1 MDHFSTVL
9 AKSIVKGEDIKEVF
23 RQQLENALN
32 QLLKYELT
40 VFLDYEPYDPIG
52 YNSGNSRNGYYQ
64 RQLKTTYG
72 TLNIT
77 VPRDRIGEFVQQ
89 LIPSYKQTG
98 NDLETTV
105 VQLYKKGIT
114 TREVADLIEKMY
126 GHHYSPATISNI
138 TKLVD
143 EDVKAFHNRPVKERY
158 VVIYCDATFLSV
170 RRDSVQKEAMHT
182 LIGIDEKGH
191 KEALDYSL
199 FPSES
204 KENYRSLL
212 QSLKSRGLKDVLLFV
227 SDGLTGLQDAV
238 LEEFPKAK
246 HQACWTHIAR
256 NVMNRVRASD
266 KLEVGDDLR
275 HIHQAE
281 NLKEAQVRYEYFCK
295 KWSFKYPK
303 VIALL
308 NKHDNLFTFLEFPKA
323 IQRSLYT
330 NNMIENFNKRV
341 KKQTKVKEQFPN
353 ENAFDRCA
361 CTISMIYNE
370 RFGSRIHKGFA
381 KVQAEL
387 SEMFEKIASL

>member
-1 MDHFSTVL
+1 MNYFTTNL
-9 AKSIVKGEDIKEVF
+9 AKSIAEGGDIKEF
-23 RQQLENALN
+23 IRQEIESALN
-32 QLLKYELT
+32 QLLKHELT
-40 VFLDYEPYDPIG
+40 AFLDYEPYDPAG
-52 YNSGNSRNGYYQ
+52 YNSGNSRNGYYS

-72 TLNIT
+72 TLNIN
-77 VPRDRIGEFVQQ
+77 VPRDRMGEFVQQ

-98 NDLETTV
+98 NDLETTIMH
-105 VQLYKKGIT
+105 LYKKGIT
-114 TREVADLIEKMY
+114 TREVADLIERMY
-126 GHHYSPATISNI
+126 GHYYSPATISNI

-143 EDVKAFHNRPVKERY
+143 KDVKAFHNRPIKQRY
-158 VVIYCDATFLSV
+158 VVIYCDATFVSV

-182 LIGIDEKGH
+182 IIGIDEQGH
-191 KEALDYSL
+191 KEVLEYGL

-212 QSLKSRGLKDVLLFV
+212 QSLKSRGLKGVLLFV
-227 SDGLTGLQDAV
+227 SDGLTGLQDAL

-256 NVMNRVRASD
+256 NVMNRVRAKD
-266 KLEVGDDLR
+266 RLEAGEDLR
-275 HIHQAE
+275 KIHQSG
-281 NLKEAQVRYEYFCK
+281 NLEQAQAMYEYFSK
-295 KWSFKYPK
+295 KWKPIYPK
-303 VIALL
+303 VITLL
-308 NKHDNLFTFLEFPKA
+308 DRHDNLFTYLEFPKP

-330 NNMIENFNKRV
+330 NNIIENFNKRV

-381 KVQAEL
+381 QVQAEL
-387 SEMFEKIASL
+387 SEMFEKTASP

>member
-1 MDHFSTVL
+1 MDHFSTIL

-77 VPRDRIGEFVQQ
+77 VPRDRMGEFVQQ

-191 KEALDYSL
+191 KEVLDYSL

-246 HQACWTHIAR
+246 HQACLTHIAR

-275 HIHQAE
+275 QIHQAE
-281 NLKEAQVRYEYFCK
+281 SLKEAQPRYEYFCK
-295 KWSFKYPK
+295 KWNFKYPK

-341 KKQTKVKEQFPN
+341 KKQTKIKEQFPN

-370 RFGSRIHKGFA
+370 RFGSKIHKGFA

-387 SEMFEKIASL
+387 SEMFEKTASL

>member
-1 MDHFSTVL
+1 MNHFTTIL
-9 AKSIVKGEDIKEVF
+9 AKSIAEGGDIKEF
-23 RQQLENALN
+23 IRQEIENALN
-32 QLLKYELT
+32 QLLKHELT
-40 VFLDYEPYDPIG
+40 AFLDYEPYDPAG
-52 YNSGNSRNGYYQ
+52 YNSGNSRNGYYP

-72 TLNIT
+72 TLNIN
-77 VPRDRIGEFVQQ
+77 VPRDRMGEFVQQ

-98 NDLETTV
+98 DDLETTIMH
-105 VQLYKKGIT
+105 LYKKGIT
-114 TREVADLIEKMY
+114 TREVADLIERMY
-126 GHHYSPATISNI
+126 GHYYSPATISNI

-143 EDVKAFHNRPVKERY
+143 KDVKAFHNRPIKQRY
-158 VVIYCDATFLSV
+158 VVIYCDATFVSV

-182 LIGIDEKGH
+182 IIGIDEQGH
-191 KEALDYSL
+191 KEVLEYGL

-212 QSLKSRGLKDVLLFV
+212 QSLKSRGLKGVLLFV

-246 HQACWTHIAR
+246 HQACWTHVAR

-275 HIHQAE
+275 QVHQAN
-281 NLKEAQVRYEYFCK
+281 NLKEALDRYGVFCE
-295 KWSFKYPK
+295 KWKHRYPK

-308 NKHDNLFTFLEFPKA
+308 DRHDNLFTFLEFPKA
-323 IQRSLYT
+323 VQRSLYT
-330 NNMIENFNKRV
+330 NNIIENFNKRV
-341 KKQTKVKEQFPN
+341 KKHTKVKEQFPN

-361 CTISMIYNE
+361 CTISIIYNE

-387 SEMFEKIASL
+387 SEMFEKIASP

>member
-1 MDHFSTVL
+1 MNHFTTIL
-9 AKSIVKGEDIKEVF
+9 AKSIAEGGDIKEF
-23 RQQLENALN
+23 IRQEIESALN
-32 QLLKYELT
+32 QLLKHELT
-40 VFLDYEPYDPIG
+40 AFLDYEPYDPAG
-52 YNSGNSRNGYYQ
+52 YNSGNSRNGYYS

-72 TLNIT
+72 TLNIN
-77 VPRDRIGEFVQQ
+77 VPRDRMGEFIQQ

-98 NDLETTV
+98 NDLETTIM
-105 VQLYKKGIT
+105 QLYKKGIT
-114 TREVADLIEKMY
+114 TREVADLIERMY
-126 GHHYSPATISNI
+126 GHYYSPATISNI

-143 EDVKAFHNRPVKERY
+143 KDVKAFHNRPIKQRY
-158 VVIYCDATFLSV
+158 VVIYCDATFVSV

-182 LIGIDEKGH
+182 IIGIDEQGH
-191 KEALDYSL
+191 KEVLEYGL

-212 QSLKSRGLKDVLLFV
+212 QSLKSRGLKGVLLFV

-246 HQACWTHIAR
+246 HQACWTHVAR

-275 HIHQAE
+275 QVHQAN
-281 NLKEAQVRYEYFCK
+281 NLKEALDRYGVFCE
-295 KWSFKYPK
+295 KWKHRYPK

-308 NKHDNLFTFLEFPKA
+308 DRHDNLFTFLEFPKA
-323 IQRSLYT
+323 VQRSLYT
-330 NNMIENFNKRV
+330 NNIIENFNKRV
-341 KKQTKVKEQFPN
+341 KKHTKVKEQFPN

-361 CTISMIYNE
+361 CTISIIYNE

-387 SEMFEKIASL
+387 SEMFEKIASP